1 MTQTISPQAENQG
14 YAKPIYIFAAVLLS
28 GVTLTALPELEP
40 ATAVILFILAAAHLL
55 LHWLCPRWAK
65 PGSAWLV
72 YTLTQTAIVSG
83 LTLVSGSA
91 ALWGVALT
99 WLIAEAVGFQANG
112 RLLLLTIVIYAAAG
126 VVTLLAAFG
135 QATTLEWLEA
145 ILPTAVFIGI
155 IVYLY
160 KQQVAATE
168 KSQQLVADLETA
180 NRQISDYAAQVEALT
195 ISQERQ
201 RIARELHDTLAQ
213 GLAGLVLQL
222 EAANAHLNNGRV
234 DRAQSIIQATMGKTR
249 TTLADARAV
258 IDDLRAQEPGHLSQ
272 QIENLCHEFEAA
284 SGISCQ
290 ITIDLGIW
298 QTQIPV
304 EQQEQIERIVAEA
317 LTNIRRHAQATA
329 VSVSCVVEAGT
340 LTLTIRDN
348 GRGFDP
354 DLVPKQG
361 HYGLRGLRERA
372 RILQAALQI
381 QSSPGSGTLISLKMS
396 LTDDTIKTID
406 KI

>member
-1 MTQTISPQAENQG
+1 MTQTISSQANNQG
-14 YAKPIYIFAAVLLS
+14 YAKPIFIFAAVLLS
-28 GVTLTALPELEP
+28 GVALAALTELEP

-55 LHWLCPRWAK
+55 LHWLCPRWVNQ
-65 PGSAWLV
+65 GSAWLV
-72 YTLTQTAIVSG
+72 YVLTQAAIISSM
-83 LTLVSGSA
+83 TLVSDA
-91 ALWGVALT
+91 ASLWGVALT
-99 WLIAEAVGFQANG
+99 WLIAEAVGFQASG
-112 RLLLLTIVIYAAAG
+112 RFLVLTIVIYLTAG

-135 QATTLEWLEA
+135 QAIALEWLQA

-160 KQQVAATE
+160 KQQVEATE
-168 KSQQLVADLETA
+168 KSQQLVAELETA
-180 NRQISDYAAQVEALT
+180 NRQISEYAAQVEALT
-195 ISQERQ
+195 ISNERQ

-249 TTLADARAV
+249 TTLAGARAV
-258 IDDLRAQEPGHLSQ
+258 IDDLRAQEPGHLTQ
-272 QIENLCHEFEAA
+272 QIERLCHEFETA
-284 SGISCQ
+284 SGISCE
-290 ITIDLGIW
+290 ISIDLGIW
-298 QTQIPV
+298 QAQIPV
-304 EQQEQIERIVAEA
+304 EQQEQIERIVAES

-329 VSVSCVVEAGT
+329 VSVSCIVEAGT
-340 LTLTIRDN
+340 LSLTIQDN

-381 QSSPGSGTLISLKMS
+381 QSSPGSGTLISLKMP
-396 LTDDTIKTID
+396 LTDDTI
-406 KI
+406 